1 MNPMD
6 VSRALEQLNEIHHQ
20 LGRSE
25 IYRGYRSK
33 TLALTGGVG
42 MAASAFLALAWK
54 DAALVER
61 AGFWVAVAALNLAI
75 ASWEILGDYG
85 ELKTEH
91 QRRITKQTVGQFLPT
106 LCSGFLLTIVFV
118 AKEANLQLLPGV
130 WAVMFSLGIFASRP
144 YLPRGV
150 GWVGAYFLATGAL
163 LLGVCENALSQAW
176 YMGVVFGGGQLLLA
190 YVMYQNLEREKL

>member
-1 MNPMD
+1 MD
-6 VSRALEQLNEIHHQ
+6 VSQALEQLNEIHHHI
-20 LGRSE
+20 GRSE

-33 TLALTGGVG
+33 TLALMGCVG
-42 MAASAFLALAWK
+42 LAGSAFLSFLWK
-54 DAALVER
+54 DAVAVEKV
-61 AGFWVAVAALNLAI
+61 GFWVAVAALNLAI

-91 QRRITKQTVGQFLPT
+91 QKRITKQTVGQFLPT
-106 LCSGFLLTIVFV
+106 LCSGCLLTMVFV
-118 AKEANLQLLPGV
+118 AKGANLQLLPGI

-176 YMGVVFGGGQLLLA
+176 YMGGIFGGGQILLA